1 VAGHRRSA
9 AVRFLRRHV
18 AGGLA
23 RRRRAHHQRRPS
35 SPSEQ
40 RAILSV
46 RVAFAGGGTGGH
58 IYPALGID
66 DALHTALGRDR
77 YERRFFGSR
86 RGLEAKLVTTM
97 PLDFIPSAPLRRS
110 FSFDTLRTL
119 GRNIVGIAAALRA
132 LRAYRPTLVI
142 ATGGYVCFPVTVAAR
157 LLSLLRMLDCRI
169 ALLEINAVPGLTNR
183 LLGPLVDEVWI
194 SYAESA
200 RYFGAKA
207 KLTGAPVRASLANRL
222 APAVARAALGLDPQR
237 TTIVIMG
244 GSQGARSINNAVARW
259 LTTQPL
265 PPEWQ
270 VLHVSGERDFALM
283 ERRLSGLPPG
293 SAVRLFPYVADPAAA
308 YFAADVVVARAG
320 ASTLAELAATATPAI
335 LVPFPFA
342 AEDHQ
347 SANAAAF
354 AAGGAAAVLRDAEL
368 TPESLAAALG
378 ACLEGETLARMRAA
392 AALVTPSGAAAK
404 IVERV
409 TALAAARV
417 ADSAGPNELA
427 RD

>member
-1 VAGHRRSA
+1 
-9 AVRFLRRHV
+9 
-18 AGGLA
+18 
-23 RRRRAHHQRRPS
+23 
-35 SPSEQ
+35 
-40 RAILSV
+40 V

-66 DALHTALGRDR
+66 DALRSSLGRDH

-97 PLDFIPSAPLRRS
+97 PLDFIPSAPLQRR

-119 GRNIVGIAAALRA
+119 GRNVAGVAAALRA

-157 LLSLLRMLDCRI
+157 LLAFLRLLDCRI

-194 SYAESA
+194 SYADSA

-222 APAVARAALGLDPQR
+222 APAAARAALGLDPQR

-244 GSQGARSINNAVARW
+244 GSQGARSINDAVARW
-259 LTTQPL
+259 LTSRPL
-265 PPEWQ
+265 PPDWQ
-270 VLHVSGERDFALM
+270 VLHVSGERDFAMM
-283 ERRLSGLPPG
+283 ERRLSALPPG
-293 SAVRLFPYVADPAAA
+293 AVRLLPYVADPAAA

-335 LVPFPFA
+335 LVPYPFA

-378 ACLEGETLARMRAA
+378 TCLEAETLARMRAA

-404 IVERV
+404 IVERI